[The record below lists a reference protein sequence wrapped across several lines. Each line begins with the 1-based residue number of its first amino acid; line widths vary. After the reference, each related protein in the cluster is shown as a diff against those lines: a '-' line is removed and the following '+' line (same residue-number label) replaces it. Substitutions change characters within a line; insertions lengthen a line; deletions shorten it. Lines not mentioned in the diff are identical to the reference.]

1 MSPATTQAPWIH
13 ELTSFVGKRG
23 GPVFAWDPVNA
34 PMVRQWCEV
43 FDFDFAPFVDADAA
57 AAGVHGGLVAPATM
71 LPVWLMPGLRNA
83 RPPGSDTTDPRAIMK
98 VLEREGYV
106 GILGTDTEQTY
117 ERPLR
122 PGERLSCIHS
132 VDAVSDE
139 KLTRMG
145 PGFFVTFLQEF
156 FDEAQQAVGTV
167 RLRILRFKPQA
178 APAAEPKRP
187 PPPQPA
193 INQDTA
199 FFWEGLQAGQLLI
212 QRCAACGTL
221 RHPPGPACTQCHSLD
236 WDTVPST
243 GRGKLFSFVVMHHPK
258 HPGFDYP
265 LPVGLVELDE
275 GVRLVAPLTGLDS
288 AHWRTGMRVQ
298 AVIQPVAGEHR
309 LPLFRPSASA

>member
-1 MSPATTQAPWIH
+1 MWVQFGSNT
-13 ELTSFVGKRG
+13 ELMRELGLDAESIAKR
-23 GPVFAWDPVNA
+23 
-34 PMVRQWCEV
+34 
-43 FDFDFAPFVDADAA
+43 
-57 AAGVHGGLVAPATM
+57 
-71 LPVWLMPGLRNA
+71 
-83 RPPGSDTTDPRAIMK
+83 I
-98 VLEREGYV
+98 
-106 GILGTDTEQTY
+106 
-117 ERPLR
+117 
-122 PGERLSCIHS
+122 
-132 VDAVSDE
+132 
-139 KLTRMG
+139 
-145 PGFFVTFLQEF
+145 LQEF

-178 APAAEPKRP
+178 APAAEPKRA

-221 RHPPGPACTQCHSLD
+221 RHPPGPACTQCHSLE

-288 AHWRTGMRVQ
+288 AHWRTGMRVE